1 MKGRAGRFGTQ
12 WEHGYVTTFRR
23 TDLPT
28 LKYLLSE
35 KPEPITQ
42 AGLHPTAEQI
52 ELYAYHL
59 PNSSLSSLMVIFFLS
74 FFSKLL
80 VQFLK
85 SLKLQ
90 RKQSFET
97 IHFNIQTSDGCTI
110 FLQEIFKSLSTV
122 NDDLYFMCNTED
134 FKELSNMIHHVELP
148 LRVRYVYCCAPVNRK
163 QTFVCAMFTKVQ

>member
-1 MKGRAGRFGTQ
+1 MKISIFYIFEIDTGRAGRFGTQ

-28 LKYLLSE
+28 LKYLLAQ

-42 AGLHPTAEQI
+42 AGLHPTADQI

-59 PNSSLSSLMVIFFLS
+59 PNSSLSN
-74 FFSKLL
+74 LL
-80 VQFLK
+80 VNNIYKSQILNSTHKLIRFL
-85 SLKLQ
+85 LLLC
-90 RKQSFET
+90 
-97 IHFNIQTSDGCTI
+97 SD
-110 FLQEIFKSLSTV
+110 QEIFTSLSTV

-134 FKELSNMIHHVELP
+134 FKELANMIHHISLP

-163 QTFVCAMFTKVQ
+163 QQFVCAMFSKVRYRFMH